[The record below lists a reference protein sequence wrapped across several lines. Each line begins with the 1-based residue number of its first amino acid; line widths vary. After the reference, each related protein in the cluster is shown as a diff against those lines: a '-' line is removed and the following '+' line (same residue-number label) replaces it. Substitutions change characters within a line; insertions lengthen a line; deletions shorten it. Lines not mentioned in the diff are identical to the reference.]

1 MCIRDRY
8 SNDLEEN
15 LIRRQPDFSNA
26 LAKTEIRASLRAK
39 MIDWVIEVFGNY
51 PDTTSHNTFFV
62 AVHVLDLYFKNYKGR
77 RLKDGDV
84 HLVGIAAM
92 LIATKYE
99 DIMQISLRDFVD
111 KVGHKKFTAEQI
123 KEKEWEILG
132 ALNYNVAFPTAFQ
145 LFEKIM
151 YKNFQ
156 QDNTDG
162 YSEIK
167 SSAIYLLKMLY
178 LDVKFLNIQPYVIA
192 TSVLCYT
199 IKTYFFGIIEQL
211 SQNNRQRQVIAEQEN
226 ILLQSIVDNSNLKI
240 GIIEECMKEIRA
252 YVHQYS
258 ETYPDLNN
266 LDKFKDVWN

>member
-199 IKTYFFGIIEQL
+199 C
-211 SQNNRQRQVIAEQEN
+211 
-226 ILLQSIVDNSNLKI
+226 LLYTSPSPRDS
-240 GIIEECMKEIRA
+240 
-252 YVHQYS
+252 
-258 ETYPDLNN
+258 
-266 LDKFKDVWN
+266 